1 MKTASDAAA
10 WLLERD
16 GYLILTHRNPDGD
29 TVGCAAAL
37 CRGLRSVGKSA
48 WLYPN
53 PQITDRY
60 LTFTE
65 ELFAPE
71 GFEPR
76 YTVAVDVPAERMYP
90 LGYDGR
96 PDLAIDHHASNPG
109 YAAETLLTPEKAAC
123 GETVFAVLRAMG
135 VRIDPEMA
143 DALYAAISTDCGCF
157 QYRNT
162 TADTLRAAA
171 DLMDLGADT
180 AALNKLLF
188 RTSTHAKLALE
199 GMIYS
204 TMRQYLG
211 GKLNVVAVSLDML
224 RRAEAREDDLEDL
237 AALAGKLEGVEAS
250 LTLREMPDG
259 KVKVSMR
266 TNGNPDA
273 SEVCRIFGGGG
284 HPMASGCTLD
294 CGLAEAE
301 RRLVAAV
308 TAAWK

>member
-10 WLLERD
+10 WLLERN

-37 CRGLRSVGKSA
+37 CLGLRALGKTA

-60 LTFTE
+60 LTFCS
-65 ELFAPE
+65 ELIAPE
-71 GFEPR
+71 GFAPA
-76 YTVAVDVPAERMYP
+76 YTVAVDVPDVRMFA
-90 LGYDGR
+90 LGYEGT

-109 YAAETLLTPEKAAC
+109 YAAQTLLTPEKAAC
-123 GETVFAVLRAMG
+123 GETIFAVLKAMG

-143 DALYAAISTDCGCF
+143 GALYAAVSTDCGCF

-171 DLMDLGADT
+171 ELMDLGADT
-180 AALNKLLF
+180 AFLNKLLF
-188 RTSTHAKLALE
+188 RTSTRAKLALE
-199 GMIYS
+199 GMVYS
-204 TMRQYLG
+204 TMRQYLDG
-211 GKLNVVAVSLDML
+211 RLNVVSVSLDML
-224 RRAEAREDDLEDL
+224 RKAQAKEDDLEDL

-266 TNGNPDA
+266 SNGNPNA
-273 SEVCRIFGGGG
+273 TEVCRLFGGGG
-284 HPMASGCTLD
+284 HPMASGCTMD
-294 CGLAEAE
+294 CSLEEAE
-301 RRLVAAV
+301 RRLVTAV